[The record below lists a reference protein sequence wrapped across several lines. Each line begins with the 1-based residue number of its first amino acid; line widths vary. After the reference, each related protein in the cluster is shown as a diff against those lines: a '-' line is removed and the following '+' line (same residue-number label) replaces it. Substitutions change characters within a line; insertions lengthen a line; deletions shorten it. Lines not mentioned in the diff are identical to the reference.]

1 MKLLCFGLGY
11 CALRVTEKLIDQGM
25 KIVGTSR
32 NPKSFRAIQTFIFN
46 QETPLSQHAF
56 EGVTHILCSIPP
68 VQEEDLVL
76 KHHAQD
82 LLKLSEL
89 KWVGYLS
96 TTGVYGDHQCSWV
109 DEETLPS
116 PLNDRSK
123 IRLKIE
129 NQWLDLRKK
138 QNFPIHVFR
147 VAGIY
152 GPYRNVLNDIRQ
164 GCAQRVIKESHV
176 FSRIHVEDVA
186 QTLLISM
193 KSINPG
199 RIYNIADDYPSS
211 SYEVITYAATLLKR
225 PPPPTIPFE
234 KATLSDFAR
243 SFYQENKRV
252 KNKRIKEELKVNLFY
267 PSYRE
272 GLQAILREFAF

>member
-11 CALRVTEKLIDQGM
+11 CALIVTEKLIDQGM

-46 QETPLSQHAF
+46 QEIFLSQHAF

-96 TTGVYGDHQCSWV
+96 STGVYGDHQGAWV
-109 DEETLPS
+109 DEETLPY
-116 PLNDRSK
+116 PLNNRSK

-147 VAGIY
+147 LAGIY

-225 PPPPTIPFE
+225 PPPPAILFE